1 MIIVTHVALVARFLS
16 ACKLLGPANPLHA
29 RRQFEATF
37 GAGKDLLPSLVD
49 SNTVTISK
57 LMAIAPPGTL
67 DPTPLLYADTM
78 YGCAGLLAV
87 GALANFAMRPV
98 DPSHHMKP

>member
-1 MIIVTHVALVARFLS
+1 
-16 ACKLLGPANPLHA
+16 
-29 RRQFEATF
+29 
-37 GAGKDLLPSLVD
+37 
-49 SNTVTISK
+49 
-57 LMAIAPPGTL
+57 MAIAPPGTL

-87 GALANFAMRPV
+87 GAIANAAMRPV